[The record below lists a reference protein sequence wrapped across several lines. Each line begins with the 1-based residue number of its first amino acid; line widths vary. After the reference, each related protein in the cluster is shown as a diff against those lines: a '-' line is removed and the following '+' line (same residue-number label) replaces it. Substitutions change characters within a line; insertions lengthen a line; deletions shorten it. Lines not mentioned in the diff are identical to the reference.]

1 MRNLFEL
8 IIKNFK
14 LLFRNKT
21 STFIFIVGPMAIVL
35 LLGLAF
41 NTADIYGLK
50 LGAYSKSYNNLS
62 NDILTR
68 LSEQFTITKTE
79 SIQECIDGV
88 KLSDWHVC
96 LIFPEDFKIT
106 GNNSI
111 DFYVNPTKMN
121 LVYIITNM
129 LSAKISRETEEI
141 STMLVETILQ
151 RINSIKSEIEKD
163 EPLAKDI
170 KTSMNLVKDSVTKIS
185 ADISALDASFSES
198 DFRAA
203 KIEEEITTIRQEI
216 LKINKANENVTDA
229 NSKSIIQQ
237 AYDNIIV
244 NISILDSDISNLSKA
259 VNLTSAKMKKIAE
272 LQGSANSDLSYV
284 SLQLSQNIQKISS
297 LQDSIKIIKEQVAI
311 SVSTATIVKP
321 INTIIKE
328 VTSERRYTGFVFPL
342 LVVLLLM
349 FGGIFLGSI
358 LVISEKTSRAYFRNL
373 VLPVR
378 RITFILASYITTMI
392 ILLVEIAIVL
402 GVAYFFTKTPV
413 SPSLMLLVF
422 IVGTVFVFIGLMV
435 GYFSK
440 TTEMAM
446 LISIALVA
454 LLLFFSNI
462 ILPIE
467 AIAYLKEVAMYN
479 PFTIATTLVKEN
491 ILLNIGVELQERYL
505 LLLFCYLAVIFV
517 ATVLAERYSKSR
529 A

>member
-14 LLFRNKT
+14 LLFRNKA
-21 STFIFIVGPMAIVL
+21 STFIFILGPMAVVL
-35 LLGLAF
+35 LLGMAF

-50 LGAYSKSYNNLS
+50 LGVYSKSYNNLS
-62 NDILTR
+62 NDLLTK
-68 LSEQFTITKTE
+68 LSEQFTITKAE
-79 SIQECIDGV
+79 SAQQCIDGV

-106 GNNSI
+106 GNNTI

-129 LSAKISRETEEI
+129 LSAKVSKETEEI

-151 RINSIKSEIEKD
+151 KINSIKSEIEKD
-163 EPLAKDI
+163 EPLVEDI
-170 KTSMNLVKDSVTKIS
+170 KSDINTVKDSVTKIS
-185 ADISALDASFSES
+185 GDISALDVSLNES
-198 DFRAA
+198 DFRVT
-203 KIEEEITTIRQEI
+203 KIEDEITLIRQEI
-216 LKINKANENVTDA
+216 LKINKANENVSEPYHA
-229 NSKSIIQQ
+229 MIQE
-237 AYDNIIV
+237 AYENIIV
-244 NISILDSDISNLSKA
+244 NVSALDSDISNLSSA
-259 VNLTSAKMKKIAE
+259 VNLTSAKMKKVAE
-272 LQGSANSDLSYV
+272 LQGSANTDLSSA
-284 SLQLSQNIQKISS
+284 SLQLSQSIQKISS

-311 SVSTATIVKP
+311 SVSTATVVKP
-321 INTIIKE
+321 INTTIRE

-342 LVVLLLM
+342 LIVLLLM
-349 FGGIFLGSI
+349 FGGIFFGSI

-378 RITFILASYITTMI
+378 RITFILASYITTII
-392 ILLVEIAIVL
+392 ILLVEVAIVL

-413 SPSLMLLVF
+413 SPSLILLIF

-479 PFTIATTLVKEN
+479 PFTIATNVVKEN
-491 ILLNIGVELQERYL
+491 ILLNISVELQERYL
-505 LLLFCYLAVIFV
+505 LLLFCYLAIIFV